1 MAKKQQELEWQAE
14 ADVDTLAR
22 YEEIVGDASRMK
34 RATRLAQQKARDLTR
49 RAAAMSSIGK
59 RRK

>member
-14 ADVDTLAR
+14 GDVDVLAR
-22 YEEIVGDASRMK
+22 YEEIISDAPRMR
-34 RATRLAQQKARDLTR
+34 RATRLAQQKAKDLTR
-49 RAAAMSSIGK
+49 RAAVMSNVGK

>member
-22 YEEIVGDASRMK
+22 YEEIISDGPRMK
-34 RATRLAQQKARDLTR
+34 RATKLAQQRAKDLTK
-49 RAAAMSSIGK
+49 RAATMSNIGK
-59 RRK
+59 RKK

>member
-22 YEEIVGDASRMK
+22 YEEIIGDASRMK
-34 RATRLAQQKARDLTR
+34 RATKLAQQRAKDLTK
-49 RAAAMSSIGK
+49 RAATMNSIGK
-59 RRK
+59 RKK